1 MTEDGL
7 LVFDIKGH
15 MAHFRKYYTNSSSLS
30 YAFPPR
36 TTAVGMIAAVLGY
49 ERDSYYELFD
59 TARCGIGISV
69 RSGIRH
75 MTQTVNYVR
84 TKAVRELNGS
94 FGPTQVPL
102 DIILPAVNESEL
114 VYRVYFWHDDPAV
127 MNELRE
133 LIWDERTD
141 YPLYMGISEF
151 IAFSQPVAYVPSSDI
166 SEIEPDE
173 EIDLATVCNVESI
186 ADGGLAFES
195 PDGQVMQYI
204 KERMPISFGS
214 NRQLKS
220 FGSFLFE
227 KNRRIIRAKLK
238 IPCYRINYDGQY
250 ENIMFM

>member
-1 MTEDGL
+1 MTENGL
-7 LVFDIKGH
+7 LVFDVKGL

-36 TTAVGMIAAVLGY
+36 TTVAGMIAAVLGY

-69 RSGIRH
+69 RTGIRH

-84 TKAVRELNGS
+84 TKGPRELNGS

-102 DIILPAVNESEL
+102 DIILPAVNESAL
-114 VYRVYFWHDDPAV
+114 VYRIYFWHDDTAV
-127 MNELRE
+127 MSKLKE
-133 LIWDERTD
+133 LIWGGRTD

-151 IAFSQPVAYVPSSDI
+151 IAFSQPVAYVPRSDI
-166 SEIEPDE
+166 REIKPSE
-173 EIDLATVCNVESI
+173 EIDLATVCNVENI

-195 PDGQVMQYI
+195 PDGQTMQYI

-227 KNRRIIRAKLK
+227 KNRRVIRAKLK
-238 IPCYRINYDGQY
+238 VPCYRISYDGQD
-250 ENIMFM
+250 ENIVFM